1 LYTKCIIVGNAGNAA
16 GKPSA
21 ELSILDIE
29 GKKSMAY
36 PATCPSGSPI
46 TLTCETALI
55 DPSQRLTVW
64 FRAYA
69 EGEEEPQRLV
79 SY

>member
-1 LYTKCIIVGNAGNAA
+1 
-16 GKPSA
+16 
-21 ELSILDIE
+21 
-29 GKKSMAY
+29 MAY